1 MVCRKCIYKR
11 FSDDEVDTCPVCDID
26 LGCVPV
32 EKLRLDHNLQDIRAK
47 IFPFKRRKVEPSEV
61 ISSVALPAKRKE
73 RSLSALVISTPK
85 IPTQTGS
92 KPGLHGC
99 GSTTEEAKTDEDC
112 AEDRPI
118 SSIPPESLSKISQ
131 RKRQEPSD
139 EHRTNGNGNN
149 NGEIALGKT
158 DSWTQLNCLVEA
170 AYRTKSSEPNSEVQ
184 SLAKSEPSN
193 GPDFEPNSVDTEI
206 KTVSHVVHGNESK
219 EHDHGIKVQDD
230 NENCLNPV
238 TPPVKRRRLTAASQ
252 RKEAMAD
259 GLSASAQLMLD
270 AAMNNRRN
278 CSVWFSLV
286 ATTNDKNVDTS
297 LPQIPACYL
306 RIKDSKMLVSSIQK
320 YIVKKLELSNEN
332 EVEIM
337 CRGEPVVPTLQLQ
350 KLVDLWFMN
359 NATTKKVAAA
369 APAVGSSA
377 KEFVMV
383 LSYCRKVQT
392 S

>member
-1 MVCRKCIYKR
+1 MSHFFAGSLVIYK
-11 FSDDEVDTCPVCDID
+11 PV
-26 LGCVPV
+26 
-32 EKLRLDHNLQDIRAK
+32 
-47 IFPFKRRKVEPSEV
+47 
-61 ISSVALPAKRKE
+61 
-73 RSLSALVISTPK
+73 
-85 IPTQTGS
+85 
-92 KPGLHGC
+92 
-99 GSTTEEAKTDEDC
+99 
-112 AEDRPI
+112 
-118 SSIPPESLSKISQ
+118 
-131 RKRQEPSD
+131 QEPSD
-139 EHRTNGNGNN
+139 EHQTNGNGNN
-149 NGEIALGKT
+149 NGEIASGKP
-158 DSWTQLNCLVEA
+158 DPWTQLNCLVEA

-193 GPDFEPNSVDTEI
+193 GPDF
-206 KTVSHVVHGNESK
+206 VVHGSESK

-286 ATTNDKNVDTS
+286 ATTDDKNVDTS

-369 APAVGSSA
+369 AAPSVGSSA

>member
-1 MVCRKCIYKR
+1 V
-11 FSDDEVDTCPVCDID
+11 
-26 LGCVPV
+26 
-32 EKLRLDHNLQDIRAK
+32 
-47 IFPFKRRKVEPSEV
+47 
-61 ISSVALPAKRKE
+61 
-73 RSLSALVISTPK
+73 
-85 IPTQTGS
+85 
-92 KPGLHGC
+92 
-99 GSTTEEAKTDEDC
+99 
-112 AEDRPI
+112 
-118 SSIPPESLSKISQ
+118 
-131 RKRQEPSD
+131 QEPSD

-170 AYRTKSSEPNSEVQ
+170 AYRTKSSEPNSE
-184 SLAKSEPSN
+184 
-193 GPDFEPNSVDTEI
+193 
-206 KTVSHVVHGNESK
+206 GNESK

>member
-1 MVCRKCIYKR
+1 MARNFVKVKRETLKACMTCPLCDNLLRQPTTISLCLHTFCRKCIYKR

-332 EVEIM
+332 EVRRFDGALIE
-337 CRGEPVVPTLQLQ
+337 
-350 KLVDLWFMN
+350 LVSEETDKF
-359 NATTKKVAAA
+359 
-369 APAVGSSA
+369 
-377 KEFVMV
+377 
-383 LSYCRKVQT
+383 
-392 S
+392 

>member
-1 MVCRKCIYKR
+1 V
-11 FSDDEVDTCPVCDID
+11 
-26 LGCVPV
+26 
-32 EKLRLDHNLQDIRAK
+32 
-47 IFPFKRRKVEPSEV
+47 
-61 ISSVALPAKRKE
+61 
-73 RSLSALVISTPK
+73 
-85 IPTQTGS
+85 
-92 KPGLHGC
+92 
-99 GSTTEEAKTDEDC
+99 
-112 AEDRPI
+112 
-118 SSIPPESLSKISQ
+118 
-131 RKRQEPSD
+131 QEPSD

-206 KTVSHVVHGNESK
+206 KTVSHV
-219 EHDHGIKVQDD
+219 QDD

-286 ATTNDKNVDTS
+286 ATTKNVDTS

>member
-1 MVCRKCIYKR
+1 
-11 FSDDEVDTCPVCDID
+11 
-26 LGCVPV
+26 
-32 EKLRLDHNLQDIRAK
+32 
-47 IFPFKRRKVEPSEV
+47 
-61 ISSVALPAKRKE
+61 
-73 RSLSALVISTPK
+73 
-85 IPTQTGS
+85 
-92 KPGLHGC
+92 
-99 GSTTEEAKTDEDC
+99 
-112 AEDRPI
+112 
-118 SSIPPESLSKISQ
+118 
-131 RKRQEPSD
+131 
-139 EHRTNGNGNN
+139 NGNGNN

-259 GLSASAQLMLD
+259 GLSASA
-270 AAMNNRRN
+270 R
-278 CSVWFSLV
+278 
-286 ATTNDKNVDTS
+286 NVDTS